1 MCERTTN
8 AVNNEPNTT
17 HHAVGDLVI
26 HDADAKTDEMLMRV
40 IGYTSDGKVKTKYAN
55 ASRGVRT
62 YVNPIEVLHDPD
74 RPDVRARWQKTGGQ
88 QALKVWLLEL
98 KERAQYE
105 QVETFVVAAED
116 EGQARKLAADA
127 CGGEG
132 ERAWLDDS
140 YSECLVLTATG
151 LPRVVVRNFKSG

>member
-1 MCERTTN
+1 M
-8 AVNNEPNTT
+8 NNEPNTT

-98 KERAQYE
+98 REHPRYDEAE
-105 QVETFVVAAED
+105 SFVVIAEN
-116 EGQARKLAADA
+116 EAQARKLASELCGDEGADT
-127 CGGEG
+127 
-132 ERAWLDDS
+132 WLYDDA
-140 YSECLVLTATG
+140 SECTVLVPTSP
-151 LPRVVVRNFKSG
+151 PRVVVRNFRSG